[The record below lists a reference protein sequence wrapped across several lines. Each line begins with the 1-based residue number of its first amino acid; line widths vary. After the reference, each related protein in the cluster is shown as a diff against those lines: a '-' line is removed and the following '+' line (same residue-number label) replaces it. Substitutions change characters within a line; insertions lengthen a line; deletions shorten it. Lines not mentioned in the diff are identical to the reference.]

1 MCSRCYEGP
10 ELKEILQLRRNVD
23 SLQQQTRSGSFL
35 GRTWQGQGRL
45 SPRLAHELAKKS
57 GSGKLKA
64 LCSVRSPWRRCQ
76 GKVLHVTRSLCSMVP
91 TGSFAETIGFKAGLL
106 RLLQR
111 FDPRGLVAL
120 PELEVGLA
128 TPSTRTFIVA
138 LSAPKGSTAF
148 LRVWAGSRLRGV
160 AFQSLLAG
168 QL

>member
-64 LCSVRSPWRRCQ
+64 LRSVRSPWRRCQ

-91 TGSFAETIGFKAGLL
+91 TGSFAETIGFKAGTLRLL
-106 RLLQR
+106 RLSI
-111 FDPRGLVAL
+111 LVASWL
-120 PELEVGLA
+120 FRSLRWGSLRHRRE
-128 TPSTRTFIVA
+128 PS
-138 LSAPKGSTAF
+138 S
-148 LRVWAGSRLRGV
+148 
-160 AFQSLLAG
+160 SLC
-168 QL
+168 QPPNVPQCS